1 MERVSSPGSI
11 NAPVTADTPIRIGV
25 SSCLLGERVRYDGG
39 HKRDPFLTGVMGP
52 HVEWVAVC
60 PEFEM
65 GLGAPREPLQLERK
79 NGKIHLVSIETGV
92 DHTKTMERWAKRRL
106 GELDGENLSGYILK
120 SRSPSCGMERVQ
132 TREDSGARAGRE
144 RGLYA
149 KALIGRFENLPI
161 EEERRLAN
169 PNSRENFIECVFA
182 YRRLRQLF
190 GKRWRNRD
198 VVEFQAR
205 HKLLLMAHSP
215 RLYRETGR
223 LVAEMA
229 DMAER
234 SRQEFRAQY
243 ESLFMQAMKA
253 RTTRGRHAKVLQHMA
268 GCLTECAGFA
278 RREELSRLIEDYSRG
293 LAPLSTP
300 LAVIRRLV
308 RRFGVDYLDN
318 QFYLN
323 PHPKEI
329 VLRDSATFLS

>member
-1 MERVSSPGSI
+1 MTP
-11 NAPVTADTPIRIGV
+11 DTPIRIGV

-39 HKRDPFLTGVMGP
+39 HKEDHFLTHVMGP

-65 GLGAPREPLQLERK
+65 GLGVPREPIQLERK
-79 NGKIHLVSIETGV
+79 NGQICLVSIETRV

-106 GELDGENLSGYILK
+106 RELDGENLSGYILK
-120 SRSPSCGMERVQ
+120 SRSPSCGMERVPIQ
-132 TREDSGARAGRE
+132 EDNVARAGCE

-149 KALIGRFENLPI
+149 KALIERFENLPI
-161 EEERRLAN
+161 EEERRLSN
-169 PNSRENFIECVFA
+169 PKLRENFIERVFA

-190 GKRWRNRD
+190 DKRWKNRD
-198 VVEFQAR
+198 VVKFQAR

-253 RTTRGRHAKVLQHMA
+253 RATRGRHAKVLQHMA
-268 GCLTECAGFA
+268 GYLTERLGPAQ
-278 RREELSRLIEDYSRG
+278 RQELTRLIQDYRRG

-300 LAVIRRLV
+300 LAVIRSLV
-308 RRFGVDYLDN
+308 RRLGADHLVDYLDA

-329 VLRDSATFLS
+329 VLRDHG